1 MIRDATAALAWLE
14 TERVVTLSALVS
26 AIAGAAISGTW
37 WAHPKG
43 KLMFSIASE
52 LEDREDVLACKLLG
66 KATFVHRAAWPAL
79 VRVVTDARWR
89 REKSLGLSMASTSLV
104 RRARRAPVRI
114 DKKTLPPRER
124 ADLEKRCILHIS
136 SRHTERGAHETLA
149 RSWDSW
155 ASASLVRQA
164 AKLDL
169 ENARRDLARWGLPL

>member
-1 MIRDATAALAWLE
+1 MRRGAERANACIMQPLGDEHVRGRVLVEVTAIAIGLARIFSDEQRADALARVRR
-14 TERVVTLSALVS
+14 ERIRAIEDDALRGQRV
-26 AIAGAAISGTW
+26 
-37 WAHPKG
+37 
-43 KLMFSIASE
+43 
-52 LEDREDVLACKLLG
+52 
-66 KATFVHRAAWPAL
+66 